1 MASAGTEDGASLELV
16 NLAQGSSAVQID
28 ESDEEAVTPAEVLA
42 KLTIAWQNEVC
53 APRLLPHRFD
63 LLECI
68 IDQIEGMEENISRT
82 RCKNQLKVSLHK
94 MELHRVGYIASHY
107 MRKRLQKIEVD
118 AANYLAEDNA
128 RRRDGKGEL
137 LSEQERIFAEKYARS
152 QSTLQMKCAL
162 SRLPPALQRLPL
174 TKVDV
179 SRERVFIDVVEDDVQ
194 DVSVPDMTD
203 PLSELIIHLDKGSTH
218 LIPYQSVAEHL
229 SNDKIRLL

>member
-137 LSEQERIFAEKYARS
+137 LSEQERIFAEKLNAKLS
-152 QSTLQMKCAL
+152 LLTAL
-162 SRLPPALQRLPL
+162 CG
-174 TKVDV
+174 D
-179 SRERVFIDVVEDDVQ
+179 
-194 DVSVPDMTD
+194 
-203 PLSELIIHLDKGSTH
+203 
-218 LIPYQSVAEHL
+218 
-229 SNDKIRLL
+229 